1 MAANITA
8 NINMRMER
16 SSGLVQPLAWRHQ
29 FVHQLRPIGLD
40 DESHLIG
47 NLDGFSRLQIPID
60 ALKIVRV
67 KINGIMC
74 FDWQTHC
81 RLSEQTHCR
90 LSEQDNA
97 PMKIGLKGAH
107 AFVLIAMSGTGQLS

>member
-16 SSGLVQPLAWRHQ
+16 SSGLVQPLVWRHQ

-40 DESHLIG
+40 DEPHRIG
-47 NLDGFSRLQIPID
+47 NMDGFSRLQIPID

-81 RLSEQTHCR
+81 RLSEQ
-90 LSEQDNA
+90 DNA

-107 AFVLIAMSGTGQLS
+107 AFVLIAMSGTSQLS